1 MLERLRS
8 AVDGSLRDHQ
18 AGFRQAR
25 SCADQIATLRII
37 VEQSIE
43 WNSSLYINFVDYQ
56 KAFDSLDRPFLW
68 KLLAHYGIPQKFINI
83 IKNSYEG
90 TSCKVIHEGQLSESF
105 EVKTGVRQG
114 CLLSPFLFLL
124 AIDWIMKSSTT
135 GHRNGIQWTLTQ
147 QLDDLDYA
155 DDIALLSHSGA
166 QMQNKTTILEERSRR
181 AGLVIN
187 TVKTKV
193 LKINS
198 GSNRKIRVN
207 DADIEEVDSFTYLG
221 SVVDTSGGTDADVA
235 NRINK
240 ARGAFH
246 SLKQIWSSGSIST
259 STKLKIFN
267 SNVKICAVVR
277 GRDVEDDSQNDKKV
291 TIICQSLFASNPE
304 DTVDR

>member
-25 SCADQIATLRII
+25 SCADQIATLHII

-56 KAFDSLDRPFLW
+56 KAFDSLDCPFLW
-68 KLLAHYGIPQKFINI
+68 KLLAHYGILQKFINI

-90 TSCKVIHEGQLSESF
+90 TTCKVIHEGHLSESF

-124 AIDWIMKSSTT
+124 AIYWIMKSLLM

-187 TVKTKV
+187 
-193 LKINS
+193 N
-198 GSNRKIRVN
+198 
-207 DADIEEVDSFTYLG
+207 A
-221 SVVDTSGGTDADVA
+221 
-235 NRINK
+235 
-240 ARGAFH
+240 
-246 SLKQIWSSGSIST
+246 
-259 STKLKIFN
+259 
-267 SNVKICAVVR
+267 
-277 GRDVEDDSQNDKKV
+277 
-291 TIICQSLFASNPE
+291 
-304 DTVDR
+304 